1 MLVDLQSPPYKLLSA
16 SATTIS
22 RNHCQLLPPHQK
34 YNERGHGS
42 IEKCSAYL
50 SRGKTK
56 NIGIFNHKSVGG
68 GLMRTTICLFPPRLE
83 ACRKKMHCWDC
94 SMLSVVC
101 QKKAIER

>member
-50 SRGKTK
+50 SRGNEKHRDFQSQ
-56 NIGIFNHKSVGG
+56 IGWGRIDENYHLSFSSSFR
-68 GLMRTTICLFPPRLE
+68 GL
-83 ACRKKMHCWDC
+83 
-94 SMLSVVC
+94 
-101 QKKAIER
+101 